1 MNLKV
6 VDFSEFQN
14 IISDSPPPHP
24 PNHPNVIM
32 TQYVQKSIC
41 DSTLKTMV
49 LREGLRGDKIPKTV
63 SSVGLKFLGFHFL
76 SIANNFPNL
85 HSSVATVTVVIDFLS
100 MEPGISLQT
109 WFCLLLFLKRCL
121 ILWLRPVLKPQKSV
135 G

>member
-14 IISDSPPPHP
+14 IISDSPHPPP
-24 PNHPNVIM
+24 SPNHPSVIM
-32 TQYVQKSIC
+32 THYVQKSIC

-49 LREGLRGDKIPKTV
+49 LREGLRGDKISKTV

-85 HSSVATVTVVIDFLS
+85 HSSVATVTVVIDFLP

-109 WFCLLLFLKRCL
+109 
-121 ILWLRPVLKPQKSV
+121 
-135 G
+135 